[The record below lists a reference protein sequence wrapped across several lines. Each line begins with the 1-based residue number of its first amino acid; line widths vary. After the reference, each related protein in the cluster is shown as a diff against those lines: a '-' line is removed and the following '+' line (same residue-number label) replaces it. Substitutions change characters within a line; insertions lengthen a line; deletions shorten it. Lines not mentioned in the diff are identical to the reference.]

1 MAVLKYS
8 KVLLL
13 VLLIATGLS
22 CIGIYWL
29 GKEQNRLLNEQ
40 CHSLNIR
47 IINDLG
53 TKIDAIGGPQNPRI
67 IGFYQRDATTAI
79 SQRIGTASEEEL
91 KIAKPDNLFQKEW
104 IVLYPQTRSSPFEN
118 TSAYAVMKTSIK
130 AEWLHVTTSSETE
143 LDIFYE
149 KADES
154 LLTLEDLVQDKESFR
169 MTLKTILVSAK
180 NEAEIQVQKD
190 ILEMFESDD
199 WSAIPFAYTEK
210 SLILEKAIISISAF
224 VDSLNP
230 YYFSEQTLADLR
242 LSEES
247 RQALEDSVDKTII
260 TYP

>member
-22 CIGIYWL
+22 CVGIYWL

-40 CHSLNIR
+40 WHALNIR

-53 TKIDAIGGPQNPRI
+53 TK
-67 IGFYQRDATTAI
+67 
-79 SQRIGTASEEEL
+79 
-91 KIAKPDNLFQKEW
+91 
-104 IVLYPQTRSSPFEN
+104 
-118 TSAYAVMKTSIK
+118 
-130 AEWLHVTTSSETE
+130 TE

-169 MTLKTILVSAK
+169 ATLKTILVSAK

-199 WSAIPFAYTEK
+199 WSAIPFAYTEN
-210 SLILEKAIISISAF
+210 L
-224 VDSLNP
+224 
-230 YYFSEQTLADLR
+230 
-242 LSEES
+242 
-247 RQALEDSVDKTII
+247 
-260 TYP
+260 

>member
-1 MAVLKYS
+1 YS
-8 KVLLL
+8 KARLL

-40 CHSLNIR
+40 CHALNIR

-53 TKIDAIGGPQNPRI
+53 AKIDAIGGPQNPRI
-67 IGFYQRDATTAI
+67 IGFFQQDDTTAI

-104 IVLYPQTRSSPFEN
+104 IVLYPQTRSRPFEN

-130 AEWLHVTTSSETE
+130 ADWLHVTTSSETE

-169 MTLKTILVSAK
+169 TTLKTILVSAK

-210 SLILEKAIISISAF
+210 SLILEKAVISISAF
-224 VDSLNP
+224 IDSLNP

>member
-40 CHSLNIR
+40 WHSLNIR

-67 IGFYQRDATTAI
+67 IGFYQQDDTTAI

-104 IVLYPQTRSSPFEN
+104 IVLYPQTRSS
-118 TSAYAVMKTSIK
+118 
-130 AEWLHVTTSSETE
+130 
-143 LDIFYE
+143 
-149 KADES
+149 
-154 LLTLEDLVQDKESFR
+154 
-169 MTLKTILVSAK
+169 
-180 NEAEIQVQKD
+180 
-190 ILEMFESDD
+190 
-199 WSAIPFAYTEK
+199 PFAYTEK

>member
-40 CHSLNIR
+40 WHALNIR

-67 IGFYQRDATTAI
+67 IGFFQRDDQTAI
-79 SQRIGTASEEEL
+79 SQRIGATLEKEEKTAKSDSL
-91 KIAKPDNLFQKEW
+91 TQKEW
-104 IVLYPQTRSSPFEN
+104 IVLYPQTRNSPFEN
-118 TSAYAVMKTSIK
+118 TAAYAVMKTYIR
-130 AEWLHVTTSSETE
+130 ADWLQVTTSQEEE
-143 LDIFYE
+143 LEVFYE
-149 KADES
+149 KAHES

-169 MTLKTILVSAK
+169 AKLKTILVSAK

-210 SLILEKAIISISAF
+210 SLILEKAVISISAF